1 MTHTRSLILATAVFA
16 LAGCFGENP
25 LQPSEEGA
33 RPLVGV
39 HASAAAGD
47 LGTLGG
53 NTSTAQDVNASGQ
66 IVGSSETSSGATHAF
81 YWQNGTMTDMGTLG
95 GASSYAHG
103 IGDGGHI
110 VGASTNASGRHTRRG
125 NAASAMSSWP
135 LHRSYKAEDRQI
147 SQPDDVLRRRSPL
160 RHIREMRTP

>member
-53 NTSTAQDVNASGQ
+53 NTSTAHDINASGQ
-66 IVGSSETSSGATHAF
+66 IVGYSETSSGVIHAF

-95 GASSYAHG
+95 GANSYAFG
-103 IGDGGHI
+103 ISDGGHI
-110 VGASTNASGRHTRRG
+110 VGVSANASGNDHAFLWLNGSMRDLG
-125 NAASAMSSWP
+125 PLSSACYDYSYANAVNANGQ
-135 LHRSYKAEDRQI
+135 R
-147 SQPDDVLRRRSPL
+147 
-160 RHIREMRTP
+160 